1 MTIVSL
7 NGHPTW
13 VTVGR
18 TRGED
23 VVLLHGGLSSSASL
37 RRTVGRRLNAT
48 YRVSA
53 FDRRGHGRT
62 ADTDEPFHYDAMAA
76 ETIAFLQWLGRPAH
90 LIGHSDGAII
100 GLLVAMQR
108 PDLVGRLVAVGA
120 NTHPDGLEPMEPFE
134 TNGPMFDAWA
144 ADFGLRSPDGEQ
156 HARVVVDKTMRLF
169 RTEPD
174 LTAAQ
179 LGSIRA
185 ATLVMAGDDDSTRLE
200 DTIGLYRAIPEAQLA
215 IVPGASHALLKEYP
229 RETTALIQRFLRGP
243 VPPPTLSPIR
253 RSRPEDPATP
263 GTGR

>member
-37 RRTVGRRLNAT
+37 RRTVGRRLSGS

-62 ADTDEPFHYDAMAA
+62 ADTDEPFHYDSMAT
-76 ETIAFLQWLGRPAH
+76 ETIAFLEWLGRRAH
-90 LIGHSDGAII
+90 LIGHSDGAIT
-100 GLLVAMQR
+100 GLLVAMRR

-120 NTHPDGLEPMEPFE
+120 NTHPDGLEPMEPFATE
-134 TNGPMFDAWA
+134 GPMFEAWA
-144 ADFGLRSPDGEQ
+144 TEFGLRSPDGTG
-156 HARVVVDKTMRLF
+156 HARVVVEKTMRLF
-169 RTEPD
+169 RTEPN
-174 LTAAQ
+174 LTPAE
-179 LGSIRA
+179 LGSIRV

-243 VPPPTLSPIR
+243 VPPVTLSPVHR
-253 RSRPEDPATP
+253 TRPESP
-263 GTGR
+263 

>member
-1 MTIVSL
+1 M
-7 NGHPTW
+7 
-13 VTVGR
+13 
-18 TRGED
+18 
-23 VVLLHGGLSSSASL
+23 LLHGGLSSSASL

-76 ETIAFLQWLGRPAH
+76 ETIAFLEWLGRPAH

-156 HARVVVDKTMRLF
+156 HARVVVEKTMRLF